1 MIMETIKNIIEE
13 NGAIFY
19 DSEIVSE
26 SGIRIF
32 RIFITAKD
40 GITLDLCAKI
50 SRIISPIIDLN
61 PPVSG
66 TYTLEVSSPGIER
79 SLKSDS
85 HFKGSIGE
93 NVKIKLINTDKI
105 IGKLNSYD
113 GKSLEIIEDDGQTRK
128 INIEDIDKART
139 YYKW

>member
-1 MIMETIKNIIEE
+1 METVKKIIEE

-26 SGIRIF
+26 NGVRIF

-40 GITLDLCAKI
+40 GITLDICAKI

-61 PPVSG
+61 PPLNG
-66 TYTLEVSSPGIER
+66 DYTLEVSYPGIER
-79 SLKSDS
+79 SLKSDA
-85 HFKGSIGE
+85 HFKESIGE

-105 IGKLNSYD
+105 IGKLNSFD
-113 GKSLEIIEDDGQTRK
+113 GKTVEIIEDDGKSIK
-128 INIEDIDKART
+128 INIVDIDKART
-139 YYKW
+139 YYFTN